1 MVQHS
6 MKPKSV
12 SMRDL
17 IIILMQTR
25 VPCFEFCQLMFPFA
39 LLAVLLFMLESKHLL
54 ICKERF
60 GRKVQLFKLLLHQM
74 KRHCSQTCNF

>member
-54 ICKERF
+54 ICKQRKDLEERSSF
-60 GRKVQLFKLLLHQM
+60 SNCYCTK
-74 KRHCSQTCNF
+74 